1 MGEATLE
8 ARPSPIKI
16 TYPSTGRDVLELREQ
31 KTTSRGHF
39 HAHDREQLRVCPRSK
54 STTVAQHQLSWFFL
68 FQTKQTKHSSCSWPQ
83 HYPATSCC
91 AVDVGCSSL
100 SITAVVGSD
109 CVLASIPWRKSRGEG
124 RGDSETDRREEGLRG
139 FWLLAPV
146 GGKKKLTRKEDSTF
160 QFLEEV

>member
-1 MGEATLE
+1 MHTIGSSSESVHA
-8 ARPSPIKI
+8 ARVQLWPSISFPGSSSFK
-16 TYPSTGRDVLELREQ
+16 RNR
-31 KTTSRGHF
+31 
-39 HAHDREQLRVCPRSK
+39 QL
-54 STTVAQHQLSWFFL
+54 
-68 FQTKQTKHSSCSWPQ
+68 KHSSCSWPQ
-83 HYPATSCC
+83 HCPATSCC

-146 GGKKKLTRKEDSTF
+146 GGKKKLTRKEGRFHIPVLRGSLALTPGAGTPGPHG
-160 QFLEEV
+160 L